1 MSKKKNKDKNLVFII
16 VVVLIISVIIITIE
30 YSTINFNNKL
40 KEEKLNK
47 SAYENSTEVKT
58 STKNDFYDISHIT
71 FHPIEVSE
79 ESKELSNLCFEGCNL
94 NIKNRKIAFILNKNK
109 ETGEYRLDLVRD
121 NKAILENKSLGTSL
135 ENSKLKLYAGYL
147 TLELKF
153 KNANFFYD
161 YALFVDEKGDYDEIS
176 SLKANEM
183 EFLENGIVYYY
194 DVCDAIVKGVG
205 KKVKAVRAPFSDQP
219 AIISSTPANFE
230 WCN

>member
-94 NIKNRKIAFILNKNK
+94 NIKNRKIAFIINKNK
-109 ETGEYRLDLVRD
+109 ETGEYRLDLVKD

-135 ENSKLKLYAGYL
+135 ENSILKLYAGYL
-147 TLELKF
+147 TL
-153 KNANFFYD
+153 
-161 YALFVDEKGDYDEIS
+161 
-176 SLKANEM
+176 
-183 EFLENGIVYYY
+183 
-194 DVCDAIVKGVG
+194 
-205 KKVKAVRAPFSDQP
+205 
-219 AIISSTPANFE
+219 
-230 WCN
+230 